1 MSFCFGRLMDGI
13 TRYKEEKLS
22 YVGGCLIY
30 LQVLYINSVIYGKNR
45 KDASMCP
52 VVRWDADGIRRFIK
66 WLDMQGGVGTEKV
79 ALCGSV
85 MKGCKVVDHGGE
97 SDHLVNREQKEYS
110 NAKQIGQWPHELH
123 ADVADIN
130 KVAAEM
136 ICQIK
141 DI

>member
-1 MSFCFGRLMDGI
+1 
-13 TRYKEEKLS
+13 
-22 YVGGCLIY
+22 
-30 LQVLYINSVIYGKNR
+30 
-45 KDASMCP
+45 
-52 VVRWDADGIRRFIK
+52 
-66 WLDMQGGVGTEKV
+66 
-79 ALCGSV
+79 